1 MSSYLSNNKI
11 SQTRRKKA
19 KNLSK
24 SKREGRRNKERENR
38 GKRKLYIL
46 SLLVEYLVRP
56 LSHFHAGVDRKI
68 GCRKDCK
75 LEHGYLGLKTF
86 SLNSDVVQNS
96 ISKAQKMKKVIKNLT
111 KKTLVF

>member
-11 SQTRRKKA
+11 SQNRRKKA

-24 SKREGRRNKERENR
+24 SKREGRRNKESRESR
-38 GKRKLYIL
+38 KRKLYIL

-56 LSHFHAGVDRKI
+56 LSHFHAGVERKK

-96 ISKAQKMKKVIKNLT
+96 IAKHRK
-111 KKTLVF
+111 